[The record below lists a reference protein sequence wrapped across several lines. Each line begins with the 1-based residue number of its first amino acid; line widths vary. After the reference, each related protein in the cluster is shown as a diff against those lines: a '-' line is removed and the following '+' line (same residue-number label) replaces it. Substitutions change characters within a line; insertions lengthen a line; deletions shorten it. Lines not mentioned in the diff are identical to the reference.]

1 MFEDERSPC
10 PLTIPRI
17 IRALHLGR
25 IPPELITMHLC
36 FMGSAVLGNNAH
48 ELFEK
53 HKKDLKKLTRAYLE
67 EHGQWPHPLV
77 GLKLLKL

>member
-1 MFEDERSPC
+1 
-10 PLTIPRI
+10 
-17 IRALHLGR
+17 
-25 IPPELITMHLC
+25 MHLC

-53 HKKDLKKLTRAYLE
+53 HKKDLKKLTRAYLK